1 MAVSL
6 SLKSAIFKGGG
17 KMQTRRLIFSLMV
30 LGLTAAGCGGGGGG
44 GEIPAPTAGTDS
56 TAPKVEAYYPEP
68 TADGNVASAD
78 IQVNGIKVIFDEAV
92 QAETVNA
99 ASFKVA
105 AWEAGG
111 TPVAGTVSYEA
122 GVRTAKFIPDLALT
136 SSWDYA
142 VTITTAVSDLAGNNL
157 AAEHSWIFT
166 VAEPAPPGGVP

>member
-1 MAVSL
+1 
-6 SLKSAIFKGGG
+6 
-17 KMQTRRLIFSLMV
+17 MQTLRLIFSLIV
-30 LGLTAAGCGGGGGG
+30 LGLPAAGCGGGG
-44 GEIPAPTAGTDS
+44 GEIPAPSPETDS

-92 QAETVNA
+92 KAETVNVS
-99 ASFKVA
+99 SFKVEE
-105 AWEAGG
+105 WGAGG

-122 GVRTAKFIPDLALT
+122 GVRTAKFVPDSALA

-157 AAEHSWIFT
+157 AAEHSWTFT
-166 VAEPAPPGGVP
+166 VAAPAPPGGVP